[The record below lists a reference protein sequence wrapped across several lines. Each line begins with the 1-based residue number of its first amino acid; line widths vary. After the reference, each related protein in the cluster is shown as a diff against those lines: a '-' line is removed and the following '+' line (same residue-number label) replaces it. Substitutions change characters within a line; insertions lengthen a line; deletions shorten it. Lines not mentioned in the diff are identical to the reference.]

1 MEGEGL
7 FCEEGLGDEFIINS
21 DGFLSVEEFY
31 FLNDEVLDL
40 FEEEL
45 GIDVKNG
52 KVYCLRW
59 EVRLL

>member
-7 FCEEGLGDEFIINS
+7 FGEEGLEDEYINNS
-21 DGFLSVEEFY
+21 DRFLSVEELY

-40 FEEEL
+40 FVGEL

-59 EVRLL
+59 

>member
-7 FCEEGLGDEFIINS
+7 LGEEGLGDEYIINS

-45 GIDVKNG
+45 EIDVKNG